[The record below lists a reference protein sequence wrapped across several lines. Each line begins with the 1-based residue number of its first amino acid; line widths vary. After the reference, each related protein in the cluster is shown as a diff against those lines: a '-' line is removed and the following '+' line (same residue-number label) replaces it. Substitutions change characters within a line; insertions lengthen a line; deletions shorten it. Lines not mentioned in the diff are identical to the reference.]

1 MKSIALTFF
10 TTVTLVFLLLN
21 PAYSEEILN
30 KSILD
35 KDTTWQG
42 EILIKGDVEV
52 AKGATLTIM
61 PGTTVRFAKIE
72 EFGSEKLS
80 QDRLSHFPRA
90 ELIVRGHLYS
100 QGTPNN
106 KITFTSAEEVPHPG
120 DWGSINLLNTDD
132 NIIEYCIVKYAHT
145 GVHAHSAQVV
155 VAHSEFHHNSVAVGQ
170 KNLKGSQKSVLPMLY
185 NTITENGGGILYG
198 GGSTPTISHNEINNN
213 KFFGIYAKKGGLAN
227 VRFNNITGNGKGVI
241 FFKVKTIHLRD
252 NNISDNT
259 DYNVSMLEGQ
269 ATDINVSGNYWGT
282 TDKGAIKKLIK
293 DHDWDETLGA
303 VDFSDFL
310 QAPVA
315 GAGLN

>member
-61 PGTTVRFAKIE
+61 PGTTVRFAKID

-100 QGTPNN
+100 QGTPQN
-106 KITFTSAEEVPHPG
+106 KIVFTSAEEVPHPG

-155 VAHSEFHHNSVAVGQ
+155 VAHSEFHHNSVAIGQ
-170 KNLKGSQKSVLPMLY
+170 KNLKNLPKSVLPMLY
-185 NTITENGGGILYG
+185 NTITDNGGGILYG

-227 VRFNNITGNGKGVI
+227 VRYNNITGNGKGVI

-310 QAPVA
+310 QTPVA
-315 GAGLN
+315 GAGLK